1 MFSWF
6 KNNQMTANDDKCH
19 LLLNSSEEDPAIQR
33 EESKIKCSKKKKL
46 LGIHID
52 YKLKFDIHLC
62 SHRIKNHIDY
72 KLKFDTHVDAICKK
86 SHRKLTPLSK
96 ITNLMDA
103 LKDVFL

>member
-1 MFSWF
+1 M
-6 KNNQMTANDDKCH
+6 KANDDKCH

-46 LGIHID
+46 LGID
-52 YKLKFDIHLC
+52 
-62 SHRIKNHIDY
+62 IDY

-86 SHRKLTPLSK
+86 SYRKLTALSK
-96 ITNLMDA
+96 IINLMDA

>member
-6 KNNQMTANDDKCH
+6 KNNQMKANDDKCH

-33 EESKIKCSKKKKL
+33 EESKIKCSRKKKL
-46 LGIHID
+46 LGI
-52 YKLKFDIHLC
+52 
-62 SHRIKNHIDY
+62 HIDY

-86 SHRKLTPLSK
+86 SHRKLTALSK